1 MKKITNKI
9 PENMIQKNNTWI
21 YHREAE
27 LVQTM
32 ETYQSNLSY
41 KYTVRKRSQMII
53 SLDAEKSFDK
63 AQKSF
68 MIKVFKRL
76 GLQGS
81 YINIKKQYIQQTN
94 SGFQGKCR
102 DTQIYSIKIREKN
115 K

>member
-1 MKKITNKI
+1 
-9 PENMIQKNNTWI
+9 MIQKNNTWI

-53 SLDAEKSFDK
+53 SLDAEQSFDK

-76 GLQGS
+76 GLQGR
-81 YINIKKQYIQQTN
+81 INNNKKAKHTPTEPR
-94 SGFQGKCR
+94 FAGKM
-102 DTQIYSIKIREKN
+102 
-115 K
+115 